1 MEDNLHTALNNKEL
15 TSYVGVGLRRPNNE
29 TLTLNTSR
37 RKEEVVDSIIRSVN
51 NDEQEVKVM
60 VVYQNEDVLNKT
72 K

>member
-15 TSYVGVGLRRPNNE
+15 TSYVGVDLGRPNNE

-37 RKEEVVDSIIRSVN
+37 RSAEVVDYNKSVK

-60 VVYQNEDVLNKT
+60 VV
-72 K
+72 